1 MDEPGAERTFMY
13 QSITGMPRFWRESQ
27 QNLIKQK
34 INVLF
39 GLDTSLLRLYAV
51 TKTLV
56 SCIQRVL
63 KKDIK
68 CSIV

>member
-13 QSITGMPRFWRESQ
+13 QCITSIPRFWRESQ

-39 GLDTSLLRLYAV
+39 GLETSLLRLYAV
-51 TKTLV
+51 TKTLS
-56 SCIQRVL
+56 SCIESALR
-63 KKDIK
+63 KDIK